1 MLVLSCIFFGD
12 LAFEATTG
20 ASSELAGTFG
30 LAMLSGGHGRPPAT
44 PGHVHEFLQSVG
56 STPGLYLL
64 PLALLLL
71 PPPPLLLLLL
81 LCIIGCPFALF
92 RCV

>member
-1 MLVLSCIFFGD
+1 
-12 LAFEATTG
+12 
-20 ASSELAGTFG
+20 
-30 LAMLSGGHGRPPAT
+30 
-44 PGHVHEFLQSVG
+44 
-56 STPGLYLL
+56 
-64 PLALLLL
+64 LL